1 MNVKRDIVDRNIKA
15 ASSDKDGADFKELTY
30 ELYGHGGVGF
40 VINALS
46 DNSNRAYTDVGTVAK
61 KANLKLAGERVL
73 LHNFEKKGRLAV
85 NSALD
90 EDDLIELALEND
102 VDDVEAGEPDPEGM
116 RSDGEDVKTVAWVAP
131 TDLGAMQK
139 ALVDAGHDCT
149 ANLVHEPMMLVEC
162 GDEDLEKTEGRG
174 LDEEVDDVDTVGAL
188 AWPSHVWAIAIRI
201 FSRCG
206 EMIPSG
212 PSATPAACR
221 RPSET
226 EPRGDDAPSS
236 PEPPRAGTAC
246 AAARSVSEPDDDT
259 PTKGGAGAPASPR
272 PTRTK
277 SARPRRRRAGPSR
290 LHYPRR
296 AAAARPRR
304 GARHE
309 ALDEQLEL
317 AQVLVAPGSGL
328 GAARAP
334 RREGRAFYRRRQP
347 RL

>member
-1 MNVKRDIVDRNIKA
+1 MNTSAQIASEIALNTRCSKDTETMQLCTLVLIAASAAALRPALPATEHRRRRGAVTMMGRKFENNKVKMAKTAAANAKKSSYIGKKIKVAVKAGGPAPDANRALGLIIKEAQALNVKRDIVDRNIKA

-61 KANLKLAGERVL
+61 KANLKLAESGSV

-162 GDEDLEKTEGRG
+162 GDEDLEKNLKV
-174 LDEEVDDVDTVGAL
+174 LDRLEEVDDVDTVEHNMAL
-188 AWPSHVWAIAIRI
+188 
-201 FSRCG
+201 
-206 EMIPSG
+206 
-212 PSATPAACR
+212 
-221 RPSET
+221 
-226 EPRGDDAPSS
+226 
-236 PEPPRAGTAC
+236 
-246 AAARSVSEPDDDT
+246 
-259 PTKGGAGAPASPR
+259 
-272 PTRTK
+272 
-277 SARPRRRRAGPSR
+277 
-290 LHYPRR
+290 
-296 AAAARPRR
+296 
-304 GARHE
+304 
-309 ALDEQLEL
+309 
-317 AQVLVAPGSGL
+317 
-328 GAARAP
+328 
-334 RREGRAFYRRRQP
+334 
-347 RL
+347 

>member
-1 MNVKRDIVDRNIKA
+1 MNTSAQIASEIALNTRCSKDTESHAALHPAAHCSLRGGAAASPARDATSATTRRRNNDGPQVREQQGQDGQDRGGQREKSSYIGKKIKVAVKAGGPDPDANRALGLIIKEAQALNVKRDIVDRNIKA

-61 KANLKLAGERVL
+61 KANLKLAESGSV

-162 GDEDLEKTEGRG
+162 GDEDLEKNASACGPARG
-174 LDEEVDDVDTVGAL
+174 G
-188 AWPSHVWAIAIRI
+188 
-201 FSRCG
+201 
-206 EMIPSG
+206 
-212 PSATPAACR
+212 
-221 RPSET
+221 
-226 EPRGDDAPSS
+226 
-236 PEPPRAGTAC
+236 
-246 AAARSVSEPDDDT
+246 
-259 PTKGGAGAPASPR
+259 
-272 PTRTK
+272 
-277 SARPRRRRAGPSR
+277 RRRR
-290 LHYPRR
+290 H
-296 AAAARPRR
+296 
-304 GARHE
+304 
-309 ALDEQLEL
+309 
-317 AQVLVAPGSGL
+317 
-328 GAARAP
+328 
-334 RREGRAFYRRRQP
+334 GRAQHGP
-347 RL
+347 LSM

>member
-1 MNVKRDIVDRNIKA
+1 MQPRHKAMQLCSLLLIAASAAALRPALPATQHRRRRGAVTMMGRKFENNKVKMAKTAAANAKKSSYIGKKIKVAVKAGGPDPDANRALGLIIKEAQALNVKRDIVDRNIKA

-61 KANLKLAGERVL
+61 KANLKLAESGSV

-85 NSALD
+85 NSALE

-162 GDEDLEKTEGRG
+162 GDEDLEKNLKV
-174 LDEEVDDVDTVGAL
+174 LDRLEEVDDVDTVEHNMAL
-188 AWPSHVWAIAIRI
+188 
-201 FSRCG
+201 
-206 EMIPSG
+206 
-212 PSATPAACR
+212 
-221 RPSET
+221 
-226 EPRGDDAPSS
+226 
-236 PEPPRAGTAC
+236 
-246 AAARSVSEPDDDT
+246 
-259 PTKGGAGAPASPR
+259 
-272 PTRTK
+272 
-277 SARPRRRRAGPSR
+277 
-290 LHYPRR
+290 
-296 AAAARPRR
+296 
-304 GARHE
+304 
-309 ALDEQLEL
+309 
-317 AQVLVAPGSGL
+317 
-328 GAARAP
+328 
-334 RREGRAFYRRRQP
+334 
-347 RL
+347 

>member
-1 MNVKRDIVDRNIKA
+1 MVCRVCTLLLIAASAAALRPALPATQHRRRRGAVTMMGRKFENNKVKMAKTAAANAKKSSYIGKKIKVAVKAGGPDPDANRALGLIIKEAQALNVKRDIVDRNIKA

-61 KANLKLAGERVL
+61 KANLKLAESGSV

-162 GDEDLEKTEGRG
+162 GDEDLEKNLKV
-174 LDEEVDDVDTVGAL
+174 LDRLEEVDDVDTGEHNMAL
-188 AWPSHVWAIAIRI
+188 
-201 FSRCG
+201 
-206 EMIPSG
+206 
-212 PSATPAACR
+212 
-221 RPSET
+221 
-226 EPRGDDAPSS
+226 
-236 PEPPRAGTAC
+236 
-246 AAARSVSEPDDDT
+246 
-259 PTKGGAGAPASPR
+259 
-272 PTRTK
+272 
-277 SARPRRRRAGPSR
+277 
-290 LHYPRR
+290 
-296 AAAARPRR
+296 
-304 GARHE
+304 
-309 ALDEQLEL
+309 
-317 AQVLVAPGSGL
+317 
-328 GAARAP
+328 
-334 RREGRAFYRRRQP
+334 
-347 RL
+347 